1 MNKFIIEC
9 DNVSKTYQDG
19 KLSVEV
25 LRNINFSVK
34 KQESIAILGNSGSG
48 KSTLLHLMGGLDY
61 PSTGTVRLMKKD
73 IFDFNAK
80 ALGLWRSKNLGFV
93 YQSHYLLPEFDAQ
106 ENVMLPL
113 LIAKMSVKKACEKA
127 AVVLKQVGLAHRL
140 NHRPAELSGGEKQRV
155 SIARAIVNQPA
166 CVLCDEPTGNL
177 DNDNAKNILSLLK
190 NLQQQLELAFV
201 VVTHD
206 QDLAH
211 FFNRVLLMSD
221 GQLYEHTP

>member
-1 MNKFIIEC
+1 MYKR
-9 DNVSKTYQDG
+9 Q
-19 KLSVEV
+19 
-25 LRNINFSVK
+25 
-34 KQESIAILGNSGSG
+34 
-48 KSTLLHLMGGLDY
+48 
-61 PSTGTVRLMKKD
+61 
-73 IFDFNAK
+73 
-80 ALGLWRSKNLGFV
+80 

-206 QDLAH
+206 QHLAH

>member
-1 MNKFIIEC
+1 
-9 DNVSKTYQDG
+9 
-19 KLSVEV
+19 
-25 LRNINFSVK
+25 
-34 KQESIAILGNSGSG
+34 
-48 KSTLLHLMGGLDY
+48 
-61 PSTGTVRLMKKD
+61 
-73 IFDFNAK
+73 
-80 ALGLWRSKNLGFV
+80 
-93 YQSHYLLPEFDAQ
+93 
-106 ENVMLPL
+106 MLPL

-206 QDLAH
+206 QHLAH

>member
-73 IFDFNAK
+73 IFT
-80 ALGLWRSKNLGFV
+80 V
-93 YQSHYLLPEFDAQ
+93 P
-106 ENVMLPL
+106 
-113 LIAKMSVKKACEKA
+113 I
-127 AVVLKQVGLAHRL
+127 
-140 NHRPAELSGGEKQRV
+140 
-155 SIARAIVNQPA
+155 
-166 CVLCDEPTGNL
+166 
-177 DNDNAKNILSLLK
+177 
-190 NLQQQLELAFV
+190 
-201 VVTHD
+201 
-206 QDLAH
+206 
-211 FFNRVLLMSD
+211 
-221 GQLYEHTP
+221 